1 MSAREADV
9 HNGRARA
16 ALEDLVRSECARE
29 ISRKFLKWFAE
40 LRALRS
46 ARSLL
51 GDQADFLERPSG
63 SGGPLEYEV
72 QCAVSDL
79 MDENG
84 VTAEDLEKEAV
95 DSLCRSIRSRLESY
109 IRAFEAEVHANGNL
123 DVRQPVKQMRQL
135 VREFDL
141 DAFASNYLLD
151 SQFRASRPGTPPLS
165 LNEDLTR
172 HVRRSEGNGE

>member
-9 HNGRARA
+9 HNGRVRA
-16 ALEDLVRSECARE
+16 ALADLVRSECDRE
-29 ISRKFLKWFAE
+29 ISLKFLKWFAE

-95 DSLCRSIRSRLESY
+95 DSLCRSIRNRLESY
-109 IRAFEAEVHANGNL
+109 IRRL
-123 DVRQPVKQMRQL
+123 KLRSMRTAIGMYGGLSSRYGRLYENSTWTPSLATTCLTVSSGQA
-135 VREFDL
+135 DL
-141 DAFASNYLLD
+141 GRPR
-151 SQFRASRPGTPPLS
+151 FRSTK
-165 LNEDLTR
+165 T
-172 HVRRSEGNGE
+172 